1 VSVRDVLL
9 KAVERMRDLG
19 AEFCDARFQDS
30 ADLVIRVS
38 NGEVRTLTDARLS
51 GFGLRARIGGAWGYS
66 SVVAGDGGKVLDAA
80 TRAVRSARAGAA
92 PGRPIQEG
100 KAVTGHFP
108 ARAKAHPSDVPVEDK
123 LSMAR
128 ELDAAQRTSDKVV
141 NTNAAYVEEVKKT
154 ALVNS
159 LGADLDWEDVRLRM
173 VASAVAA
180 DAGRREMYH
189 EFMDGTGGMEVL
201 RKRELNEMGS
211 AAAREAV
218 AMLAGIKPP
227 SGRITCITDPVISGL
242 LAHEVM
248 GHASEADEVVKRR
261 SFLTDKVGQAVA
273 NEQITMVDDGSVEGA
288 HGSIRFDDEGT
299 PSSRTVIIKDGVY
312 NGYMHSLETA
322 AELDAAP
329 TGNARAQDFGR
340 RMWVRMTNT
349 FFEAGEWTLE
359 EMIEDVKFGVITDRM
374 INGMED
380 PVGGGFEAK
389 ALRGFLVE
397 NGRITRPVR
406 SFTLTGKALDILRT
420 TDAVGDRVQLDAG
433 MCGKGSEDWVSVSS
447 GGPYCRS
454 QIIVGGD

>member
-1 VSVRDVLL
+1 MRDVMLRAL
-9 KAVERMRDLG
+9 ERMRDLG
-19 AEFCDARFQDS
+19 AEFCDVRFQDS
-30 ADLVIRVS
+30 TDLMIRVS
-38 NGEVRTLTDARLS
+38 DGEVRTLTDARLS
-51 GFGLRARIGGAWGYS
+51 GFGLRARIGGSWGYS
-66 SVVAGDGGKVLDAA
+66 AIVTEDSGKVLDAA
-80 TRAVRSARAGAA
+80 ARAVRSARAGTAT
-92 PGRPIQEG
+92 GRPIPDG
-100 KAVTGHFP
+100 KAMTGHHP
-108 ARAKAHPSDVPVEDK
+108 ARVKVHPSDVPVEDK

-141 NTNAAYVEEVKKT
+141 NTNAAYVEEIKRT
-154 ALVNS
+154 AVVNS
-159 LGADLDWEDVRLRM
+159 LGADLDWEDVRLRL
-173 VASAVAA
+173 VASTVAA
-180 DAGRREMYH
+180 EAGRREMYH
-189 EFMDGTGGMEVL
+189 SFMDGTGGMEVL
-201 RKRELNEMGS
+201 KKRDLHEMG
-211 AAAREAV
+211 AAAAKEAV
-218 AMLAGIKPP
+218 VMLGGIKPP

-248 GHASEADEVVKRR
+248 GHASEADEIVKRR

-273 NEQITMVDDGSVEGA
+273 NEQITMVDDGSVDGA
-288 HGSIRFDDEGT
+288 HGSIQFDDEGT
-299 PSSRTVIIKDGVY
+299 PSSRTVIIENGVY
-312 NGYMHSLETA
+312 RGYMHSLETA
-322 AELDAAP
+322 AELNAKP

-349 FFEAGEWTLE
+349 FFEAGDWTLE
-359 EMIEDVKFGVITDRM
+359 EIIEDVKFGVITDSM

-406 SFTLTGKALDILRT
+406 SLTLTGKALDILRT

-433 MCGKGSEDWVSVSS
+433 MCGKGAEDWVPVAS

>member
-1 VSVRDVLL
+1 MQDVMLRAL
-9 KAVERMRDLG
+9 ERMRDLG
-19 AEFCDARFQDS
+19 AEFCDVRFQDS
-30 ADLVIRVS
+30 TDLMIRVS
-38 NGEVRTLTDARLS
+38 DGEVRTLTDARLS
-51 GFGLRARIGGAWGYS
+51 GFGLRARIGGSWGYS
-66 SVVAGDGGKVLDAA
+66 AIVTEDSGKVLDAA
-80 TRAVRSARAGAA
+80 ARAVRSARAGTAT
-92 PGRPIQEG
+92 GRPIPDG
-100 KAVTGHFP
+100 KAMTGHHP
-108 ARAKAHPSDVPVEDK
+108 ARVKVHPSDVPVEDK

-141 NTNAAYVEEVKKT
+141 NTNAAYVEEIKRT
-154 ALVNS
+154 AVVNS
-159 LGADLDWEDVRLRM
+159 LGADLDWEDVRLRL
-173 VASAVAA
+173 VASTVAA
-180 DAGRREMYH
+180 EAGRREMYH
-189 EFMDGTGGMEVL
+189 SFMDGTGGMEVL
-201 RKRELNEMGS
+201 KKRDLQEMG
-211 AAAREAV
+211 AAAAKEAV
-218 AMLAGIKPP
+218 AMLGGIKPP

-248 GHASEADEVVKRR
+248 GHASEADEIVKRR

-273 NEQITMVDDGSVEGA
+273 NEQITMMDDGSVDGA
-288 HGSIRFDDEGT
+288 HGSIQFDDEGT
-299 PSSRTVIIKDGVY
+299 PSSRTVIIENGVY
-312 NGYMHSLETA
+312 RGYMHSLETA
-322 AELDAAP
+322 AELNAKP

-349 FFEAGEWTLE
+349 FFEAGDWTLE
-359 EMIEDVKFGVITDRM
+359 EIIEDVKFGVITDSM

-406 SFTLTGKALDILRT
+406 SLTLTGKALDILRT

-433 MCGKGSEDWVSVSS
+433 MCGKGAEDWVPVAS

>member
-1 VSVRDVLL
+1 MQDVML

-19 AEFCDARFQDS
+19 AEFCDVRFQDS
-30 ADLVIRVS
+30 ADIMIRVS
-38 NGEVRTLTDARLS
+38 DGEVRTLTDARLS
-51 GFGLRARIGGAWGYS
+51 GFGLRARIGGSWGYS
-66 SVVAGDGGKVLDAA
+66 AIVTEDGGKLLDAA
-80 TRAVRSARAGAA
+80 ARAVRSAKAGTAT
-92 PGRPIQEG
+92 GRPIPGG
-100 KAVTGHFP
+100 KAITGHYP
-108 ARAKAHPSDVPVEDK
+108 ARVKVHPSDVPVEDK
-123 LSMAR
+123 ISMAR

-141 NTNAAYVEEVKKT
+141 NTNAAYVEEIKKT
-154 ALVNS
+154 AVVNS
-159 LGADLDWEDVRLRM
+159 LGADLDWEYVRLGLI
-173 VASAVAA
+173 ASAVAA
-180 DAGRREMYH
+180 DAGRREVYNT
-189 EFMDGTGGMEVL
+189 FMNGTGGMEVL
-201 RKRELNEMGS
+201 RTRDLQEMGAT
-211 AAAREAV
+211 AAKEAV
-218 AMLAGIKPP
+218 IMLNGIKPP

-248 GHASEADEVVKRR
+248 GHASEADEIVKRR
-261 SFLTDKVGQAVA
+261 SFLTDKVGQVVA

-288 HGSIRFDDEGT
+288 HGSIQFDDEGT
-299 PSSRTVIIKDGVY
+299 PSSRTVIIENGVY
-312 NGYMHSLETA
+312 RGYMHSLETA
-322 AELDAAP
+322 AEMDARP

-349 FFEAGEWTLE
+349 FFEASDWTLE

-397 NGRITRPVR
+397 NGQITKPVR
-406 SFTLTGKALDILRT
+406 SLTLTGKALDILRT

-433 MCGKGSEDWVSVSS
+433 MCGKGAEDWVPVAS

>member
-1 VSVRDVLL
+1 MHDVLI
-9 KAVERMRDLG
+9 KAVDRMRDLG
-19 AEFCDARFQDS
+19 AEFCDVRLQDS

-38 NGEVRTLTDARLS
+38 DGELRNLTDARLS
-51 GFGLRARIGGAWGYS
+51 GICLRARISGSWGYS
-66 SVVAGDGGKVLDAA
+66 AVVTDDGSKVLDAA
-80 TRAVRSARAGAA
+80 AQAVRSARAGTAT
-92 PGRPIQEG
+92 GRPIPEG
-100 KAVTGHFP
+100 RAMTGHYP
-108 ARAKAHPSDVPVEDK
+108 SRVKIHPSDVPVEDK

-128 ELDAAQRTSDKVV
+128 ELDAVQRVSDKVV

-154 ALVNS
+154 ILVNS
-159 LGADLDWEDVRLRM
+159 LGADLNWEDVRLRM
-173 VASAVAA
+173 VASTVAA

-201 RKRELNEMGS
+201 RKRELNEMG
-211 AAAREAV
+211 ATAAREAV
-218 AMLAGIKPP
+218 VMLDGIKPP

-248 GHASEADEVVKRR
+248 GHASEADEIVRRR
-261 SFLTDKVGQAVA
+261 SFLTDKIDQTVA
-273 NEQITMVDDGSVEGA
+273 NEQITMVDDGSMEGA
-288 HGSIRFDDEGT
+288 YGSIQFDDEGT
-299 PSSRTVIIKDGVY
+299 PTSRTVIIEDGVY
-312 NGYMHSLETA
+312 RGYMHSLETA
-322 AELDAAP
+322 AELDATP

-349 FFEAGEWTLE
+349 FFEAGDWTME
-359 EMIEDVKFGVITDRM
+359 EMINDVKFGVVTDRM

-380 PVGGGFEAK
+380 PAGGGFEAK
-389 ALRGFLVE
+389 ALRGFLIE
-397 NGRITRPVR
+397 NGRITKPVR

-433 MCGKGSEDWVSVSS
+433 MCGKGTEDYVPVSS